1 MKIVIEDKVPFLDG
15 VFEPYAEVSR
25 IPSSAITAGS
35 LRDADALIARTRP
48 RLDASTLHGTGVK
61 VIATATIG
69 TDHIDLDYCRSH
81 GIKVYNA
88 PGCNAP
94 AVAQWVLASIL
105 SLPGL
110 EAGATI
116 GIVGA
121 GNVGT
126 IVARWAADMGFSVLL
141 NDPPREK
148 LEEPSGFVPLERI
161 AREADI
167 ITFHT
172 PLTRDTEFPTYHLA
186 DGRFFNSLHRK
197 PVIVNAARGEVVETP
212 SLVAA
217 LHDGKV
223 SHALID
229 CWEGEPVIDRELL
242 ALADVATPHIAGY
255 SIEGKRRASAAAAQ
269 AVAVALGLTD
279 VAMPWSPPLPE
290 GVMTRQRILQSYNP
304 TGDTSLLKSQPDKF
318 EYLRNNYNLRRE
330 P

>member
-48 RLDASTLHGTGVK
+48 RLDASTLDGTGVK

-69 TDHIDLDYCRSH
+69 TDHIDLDSCRSH

-110 EAGATI
+110 ADGATI

-126 IVARWAADMGFSVLL
+126 IVARWAASIGFRVLL

-148 LEEPSGFVPLERI
+148 LEGPSGFVPQERI

-172 PLTRDTEFPTYHLA
+172 LLTRDTEFPTYHLA
-186 DGRFFNSLHRK
+186 DSRFFNSLHRK
-197 PVIVNAARGEVVETP
+197 PVIVNAARGEVVETS

-229 CWEGEPVIDRELL
+229 CWEGEPAIDRELL
-242 ALADVATPHIAGY
+242 SLADVATPHIAGY
-255 SIEGKRRASAAAAQ
+255 SIEGKRRASAAAAK
-269 AVAVALGLTD
+269 AVAGVFGLAD
-279 VAMPWSPPLPE
+279 VAMPWSPPLPP
-290 GVMTRQRILQSYNP
+290 GVMTRPRILQSYNP
-304 TGDTSLLKSQPDKF
+304 AGDTSSLKSQPEKF